1 MLLRPTRTRPI
12 RRRRH
17 SRLVLAALFAAIA
30 LAACADPTLLGTAA
44 RADDGGREHEG
55 VEHEDGDDEDG
66 DYEERDERRARD
78 ALERGEILSL
88 ERILERADALL
99 AGRMIDAELEREDGR
114 WVYEITLLA
123 ADGHV
128 VEALF
133 DAHDA
138 ALLGLEGRN
147 LEAVLKPPAE

>member
-1 MLLRPTRTRPI
+1 MFLRPTRTRPPRP
-12 RRRRH
+12 RRAP
-17 SRLVLAALFAAIA
+17 RLVLAALVAA
-30 LAACADPTLLGTAA
+30 LAMVACAGPALVGETA
-44 RADDGGREHEG
+44 RADDDRRELEEADH
-55 VEHEDGDDEDG
+55 
-66 DYEERDERRARD
+66 EERDERRARD